1 MERDGL
7 DILREKERGEEAQ
20 YFRRKDQELIQKL
33 REKAHLEELSKRLAE
48 KLQVEDPALLNAVI
62 AQGVTQETGP
72 AFLLAPLIQI
82 AWAEGKVTPEERDEI
97 LKIARQRGI
106 EDGSPAHAQL
116 LEWLAKRPTD
126 ALFEASEMSI
136 KLGLSVLPPTERDA
150 RIKEIVAQCRRVAAA
165 SGGSGLARL
174 LGLSH
179 AVSQQ
184 EEIVLAAI
192 TAKLTL

>member
-20 YFRRKDQELIQKL
+20 YFRRKDQELLQKL
-33 REKAHLEELSKRLAE
+33 REKAHLEEVSRRLGE
-48 KLQVEDPALLNAVI
+48 KLQIEDPALLDSI
-62 AQGVTQETGP
+62 IRQGVTLETGP
-72 AFLLAPLIQI
+72 AFLLAPAIRV

-116 LEWLAKRPTD
+116 LEWLAKRPSD
-126 ALFEASEMSI
+126 ELFEASEMSF

-192 TAKLTL
+192 TARLTL

>member
-33 REKAHLEELSKRLAE
+33 REKAHLEELHKRLGE
-48 KLQVEDPALLNAVI
+48 KLQVEDPDLLQKVV
-62 AQGVTQETGP
+62 AQGLTQESGP
-72 AFLLAPLIQI
+72 ALLLAPLVQI
-82 AWAEGKVTPEERDEI
+82 AWAEGKVSPEERDEI

-116 LEWLAKRPTD
+116 LEWLAKRPSD
-126 ALFEASEMSI
+126 ELFEVSEMSI
-136 KLGLSVLPPTERDA
+136 KLGLTVLPPTERDA
-150 RIKEIVAQCRRVAAA
+150 RIKEIVSQCRRVAAA
-165 SGGSGLARL
+165 SGGSGLARM
-174 LGLSH
+174 LGLAHS
-179 AVSQQ
+179 VSQQ

-192 TAKLTL
+192 TARLTL

>member
-33 REKAHLEELSKRLAE
+33 REKAHVDELGRRLGE
-48 KLQVEDPALLNAVI
+48 KLKVEDPALLDRII
-62 AQGVTQETGP
+62 AQGITQETGP
-72 AFLLAPLIQI
+72 AFLLAPLVQI
-82 AWAEGKVTPEERDEI
+82 AWAEGNVTPEERDEI

-106 EDGSPAHAQL
+106 EDGSPSHAQL
-116 LEWLAKRPTD
+116 LEWLAKRPSN

-150 RIKEIVAQCRRVAAA
+150 RIREIVSQCRRVAAA
-165 SGGSGLARL
+165 SGRRGLAWL
-174 LGLSH
+174 LGLSDS
-179 AVSQQ
+179 VSQQ

>member
-1 MERDGL
+1 MEREGL

-33 REKAHLEELSKRLAE
+33 REKAHVDELSRRLAE
-48 KLQVEDPALLNAVI
+48 KLQVEDPALLNTII

-82 AWAEGKVTPEERDEI
+82 AWAESKVTPEERAEI

-126 ALFEASEMSI
+126 ELFEVSEMSI
-136 KLGLSVLPPTERDA
+136 KVGISVLPPTERDA
-150 RIKEIVAQCRRVAAA
+150 RIKEVVSQCRRVAAA

-174 LGLSH
+174 LGLAHS
-179 AVSQQ
+179 VSQQ

-192 TAKLTL
+192 TARLTL

>member
-7 DILREKERGEEAQ
+7 DILKEKERGEEAQ
-20 YFRRKDQELIQKL
+20 YFRLKDQELIQKL
-33 REKAHLEELSKRLAE
+33 REKAHTDELSRRLAE
-48 KLQVEDPALLNAVI
+48 KLQVGDPALLDKII

-82 AWAEGKVTPEERDEI
+82 AWAEGRVTPEERDEI

-106 EDGSPAHAQL
+106 EDDSPAHVQL
-116 LEWLAKRPTD
+116 LEWLAKRPPD
-126 ALFEASEMSI
+126 ELFEASEMSF

-150 RIKEIVAQCRRVAAA
+150 RIKELVSQCRRVAAA
-165 SGGSGLARL
+165 SGGSGLARM
-174 LGLSH
+174 LGLAH

-192 TAKLTL
+192 TARLTL

>member
-20 YFRRKDQELIQKL
+20 YFRRKDQELIQQL
-33 REKAHLEELSKRLAE
+33 REKAQLDDLHKRLGE
-48 KLQVEDPALLNAVI
+48 KLQVEDPELLRKIV
-62 AQGVTQETGP
+62 AQGLTQESGP
-72 AFLLAPLIQI
+72 ALLLAPLVQI
-82 AWAEGKVTPEERDEI
+82 AWAEGKVSPEERDEI
-97 LKIARQRGI
+97 LEIARQRGI

-116 LEWLAKRPTD
+116 LEWLAKRPSD
-126 ALFEASEMSI
+126 ELFEVSEMSI
-136 KLGLSVLPPTERDA
+136 KVGISVLPPAERDA
-150 RIKEIVAQCRRVAAA
+150 RIKDIVSQCRRVAAA

-174 LGLSH
+174 LGLAQS
-179 AVSQQ
+179 VSLQ

>member
-33 REKAHLEELSKRLAE
+33 REQAHLDDLAKRLAE
-48 KLQVEDPALLNAVI
+48 KLQVEDPALLRTII

-72 AFLLAPLIQI
+72 AFLLAPLVQI
-82 AWAEGKVTPEERDEI
+82 AWAEGKVTPEERDVI

-116 LEWLAKRPTD
+116 VEWLAKRPSD
-126 ALFEASEMSI
+126 ELFEASEMSI

-150 RIKEIVAQCRRVAAA
+150 RIKEIVVQCRRVAAA

-192 TAKLTL
+192 TARLTL

>member
-33 REKAHLEELSKRLAE
+33 REKAHVDELSRRLAE
-48 KLQVEDPALLNAVI
+48 KLQVEDPALLNTII

-82 AWAEGKVTPEERDEI
+82 AWAEGKVTPEERAEI

-126 ALFEASEMSI
+126 ELFEVSEMSI
-136 KLGLSVLPPTERDA
+136 KVGISVLPPTERDA
-150 RIKEIVAQCRRVAAA
+150 RIKEVVSQCRRVAAA
-165 SGGSGLARL
+165 SGGSGLARM
-174 LGLSH
+174 LGLAH

-192 TAKLTL
+192 TARLTL

>member
-33 REKAHLEELSKRLAE
+33 REKAHVDELSRRLAE
-48 KLQVEDPALLNAVI
+48 KLQVEDPALLNTII

-82 AWAEGKVTPEERDEI
+82 AWAEGKVTPEERAEI

-126 ALFEASEMSI
+126 ELFEVSEMSI
-136 KLGLSVLPPTERDA
+136 KVGISVLPPTERDA
-150 RIKEIVAQCRRVAAA
+150 RIKEVVSQCRRVAAA
-165 SGGSGLARL
+165 SGGSGLARM
-174 LGLSH
+174 LGLAH

-192 TAKLTL
+192 TSRLTL

>member
-48 KLQVEDPALLNAVI
+48 KLQVEDPALLNTII

-82 AWAEGKVTPEERDEI
+82 AWAEGKVTPEEREVI

-116 LEWLAKRPTD
+116 LEWLAKRPSD
-126 ALFEASEMSI
+126 ELFEASEMSI
-136 KLGLSVLPPTERDA
+136 KLGLSVLPPVERDA
-150 RIKEIVAQCRRVAAA
+150 RIKELVSACRRVAAA

-192 TAKLTL
+192 TARLTL

>member
-1 MERDGL
+1 MEREGL

-33 REKAHLEELSKRLAE
+33 REKAQLDDLHKRLGE
-48 KLQVEDPALLNAVI
+48 KLQVEDPDLLQKVV
-62 AQGVTQETGP
+62 AQGLTQESGP
-72 AFLLAPLIQI
+72 ALLLAPLVQI

-97 LKIARQRGI
+97 LEIARQRGI

-116 LEWLAKRPTD
+116 LEWLAKRPSD
-126 ALFEASEMSI
+126 ELFEVSEMSI
-136 KLGLSVLPPTERDA
+136 KVGISVLPPTERDA
-150 RIKEIVAQCRRVAAA
+150 RIKDIVSQCRRVAAA

-174 LGLSH
+174 LGLAHS
-179 AVSQQ
+179 VSQQ

-192 TAKLTL
+192 TARLTL

>member
-33 REKAHLEELSKRLAE
+33 REKAHLEELHKRLGE
-48 KLQVEDPALLNAVI
+48 KLQVEDPDLLQKVV
-62 AQGVTQETGP
+62 AQGLTQESGP
-72 AFLLAPLIQI
+72 ALLLAPLVQI
-82 AWAEGKVTPEERDEI
+82 AWAEGKVSPEERDEI

-116 LEWLAKRPTD
+116 LEWLAKRPSD
-126 ALFEASEMSI
+126 ELFEVSEMSI
-136 KLGLSVLPPTERDA
+136 KLGLTVLPPTERDA
-150 RIKEIVAQCRRVAAA
+150 RIKEIVSQCRRVAAA
-165 SGGSGLARL
+165 SGGSGLARM
-174 LGLSH
+174 LGLAH

-192 TAKLTL
+192 TARLTL